1 MGDSKMCGSGCGGI
15 MWWATLLVAVLAVPS
30 IAIMVT
36 TIFKVEGFVQILVF
50 ILTCWISVFLGMRL
64 MQNPKIK
71 ESMSKK
77 D

>member
-1 MGDSKMCGSGCGGI
+1 MDSKMCGDCGGI

-30 IAIMVT
+30 IAIVITMMFNVQ
-36 TIFKVEGFVQILVF
+36 GFAQILVF
-50 ILTCWISVFLGMRL
+50 VLTCWISVFLGMRL

-77 D
+77 E